1 MCEVLYRQSRIVV
14 GAMEIP
20 VGEKI
25 FTTVLTLITLGAV
38 AALIHSLIAPE
49 STGGAAEPVAI
60 EQKS

>member
-1 MCEVLYRQSRIVV
+1 
-14 GAMEIP
+14 METP